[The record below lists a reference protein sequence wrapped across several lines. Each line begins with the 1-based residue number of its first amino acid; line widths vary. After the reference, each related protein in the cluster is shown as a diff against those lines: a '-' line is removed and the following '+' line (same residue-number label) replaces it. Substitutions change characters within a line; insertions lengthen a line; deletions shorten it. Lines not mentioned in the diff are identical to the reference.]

1 MSDIPPT
8 QAREEEEEMLKT
20 FIVVFALAH
29 SVVVAQTSS
38 MFSVSGNWTLVIESP
53 EDKQS
58 NDNDGGADSWAR
70 AWCTSTVAMGDGI
83 VQANGSSPG
92 PNQVQASISASSTWR
107 WNWTD
112 PDDYEPGTFT
122 PMADCTLDLE
132 GDSEV
137 QMATMGGG
145 IWSAILDAFVACHA
159 QITNNIGG
167 DITRRL
173 ENARTLGSTPLI
185 SASLEGI
192 GVQFST
198 NTGTGTFP
206 VAILPAH
213 QFVGPI
219 SVPVYDIAHLD
230 SATSGGYAESG
241 AWTPSCVAI
250 WDGHIRLKSRTTLYQ
265 Q

>member
-1 MSDIPPT
+1 MSNRST
-8 QAREEEEEMLKT
+8 CT
-20 FIVVFALAH
+20 FLPVLHRALLLFALAH
-29 SVVVAQTSS
+29 SGVVAQTRS
-38 MFSVSGNWTLVIESP
+38 MFIVSGNWTLLIESP
-53 EDKQS
+53 QDRQS
-58 NDNDGGADSWAR
+58 NTSDGGSDSWAR
-70 AWCTSTVAMGDGI
+70 AWCTSTIAMGDGI
-83 VQANGSSPG
+83 VQAHGSSAG

-107 WNWTD
+107 WDWTE
-112 PDDYEPGTFT
+112 PDDYEPGTLT

-132 GDSEV
+132 GDSQV
-137 QMATMGGG
+137 QMATFGSG

-173 ENARTLGSTPLI
+173 ENARTLGSTALI

-198 NTGTGTFP
+198 NSGQGTYL
-206 VAILPAH
+206 VAMQPAH

-219 SVPVYDIAHLD
+219 SVPIYDIAHLD

-241 AWTPSCVAI
+241 LWTPSCRAM